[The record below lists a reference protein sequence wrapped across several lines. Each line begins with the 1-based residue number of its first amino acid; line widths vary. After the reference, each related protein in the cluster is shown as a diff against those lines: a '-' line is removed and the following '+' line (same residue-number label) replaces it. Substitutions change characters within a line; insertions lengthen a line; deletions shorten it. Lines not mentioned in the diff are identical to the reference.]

1 MRADSTGTGIG
12 TIVMPASTFLT
23 RVDWTASTGTVKVYY
38 NPTVFGT
45 QDNFTT
51 GNGRFVLASSSQI
64 TQYMLVNTPA
74 NLQAIGTNG
83 TTLAQNYALGPA
95 DLNMTGFPFLPLGI
109 IGGGFTGK
117 FDGLGHT
124 ISNLTIALN
133 DTTTQS
139 TGMFSLI
146 AAGGRQ
152 QPQLRERQCQRE
164 RGLRF
169 EHQFAMGRRRRR
181 LECRNH
187 QQRHGD
193 RDGQRLQYPR
203 RHRRRAGRPERN
215 ARPGAVIPE
224 R

>member
-1 MRADSTGTGIG
+1 M
-12 TIVMPASTFLT
+12 
-23 RVDWTASTGTVKVYY
+23 KVYY

-51 GNGRFVLASSSQI
+51 GNGRIVLASSSQI

-95 DLNMTGFPFLPLGI
+95 DLNMTGFPFIPIGS

-117 FDGLGHT
+117 FDGLGNT

-139 TGMFSLI
+139 IGMFSLI
-146 AAGGRQ
+146 GGVVSNLNFANASVSANPGFNSSIISQWVGVVAGSNAGTISNVTATGTVNGFNILGVIAGGLVGQNGTLGPDGTPGQSR
-152 QPQLRERQCQRE
+152 
-164 RGLRF
+164 
-169 EHQFAMGRRRRR
+169 
-181 LECRNH
+181 CRA
-187 QQRHGD
+187 
-193 RDGQRLQYPR
+193 PTS
-203 RHRRRAGRPERN
+203 P
-215 ARPGAVIPE
+215 
-224 R
+224 